1 MAKGKFSQPRSGG
14 NENDR
19 FRSDHPLKENR
30 APDSPR
36 VDTVKRPHRKIEDET
51 APLPSSA
58 EESAAESDLD
68 SFFLPYLND
77 NTNNMPSGFPQEQ
90 AAPDLIEPVPEV
102 MESMREAMPDSE
114 DGNPEEIPFS
124 EKLVDFLESHRKA
137 SLITFC
143 AAAAVLILGIVLLF
157 TKGSGSGSDP
167 YGNRILSNV
176 TVAGVNVGG
185 MTRSEAV
192 QAVKRATKD
201 TFSKTDMAV
210 QLPEESLSLSPS
222 KTGAKLD
229 VQAAVEAAFAY
240 GRTGSQEQQQRDY
253 QASLTG
259 NHTIGLLPYLTLDK
273 EYIQAELKTFGDK
286 YAGFFTQSGY
296 ALEGQQPNLKADQYD
311 PSAPGQT
318 LVLTVGSPG
327 LGLDL
332 NDLYDRVMDAYSL
345 NVFFVEMDSVS
356 VSSEPEP
363 LDLNAIYEEV
373 YVAPIDGTVDP
384 ETYESIPGSYGYGFD
399 LESAKELLAS
409 SQYGDVLRIPME
421 YVEPEILEN
430 AYFLDELGSCQTPHT
445 SNENRN
451 TNLRLACQTLDG
463 LILQPGETFSYN
475 ETLGQRTSEKGYK
488 KAPAYSGHELVDT
501 VGGGVCQV
509 SSTLYWCTLLSDLEI
524 VDRINHGYPASYM
537 EKGLDATVS
546 WNGPDFKFKNNSD
559 FPIKILAEVSDG
571 YVKMRIMGT
580 DQRNY
585 YVKMES
591 VVTGTKEPET
601 VYEEH
606 GPEDGYYD
614 GEVLEG
620 GKTGYYVKTYRCK
633 YDKQTDKLI
642 SRDYETMSS
651 YLSKNKIVVKIVN
664 ETVATP
670 VTDPTEDP
678 GTVPT
683 DPAPTDSN
691 PTDPPSTDPA
701 PTDQPPTDPSPTT
714 APPTDPAPTENAG
727 GDEGGQGEE
736 P

>member
-14 NENDR
+14 DENNR
-19 FRSDHPLKENR
+19 FRSNRPLKETR
-30 APDSPR
+30 TSDTPWTE
-36 VDTVKRPHRKIEDET
+36 TVKRKKMEDET
-51 APLPSSA
+51 APLPAPTEVSDA
-58 EESAAESDLD
+58 GTDLD
-68 SFFLPYLND
+68 AFFLPYLND
-77 NTNNMPSGFPQEQ
+77 SPDETPSEVPQEQ
-90 AAPDLIEPVPEV
+90 AFSDLTDPIPEA
-102 MESMREAMPDSE
+102 EQEAIPDSAT
-114 DGNPEEIPFS
+114 DDPEEIPFS
-124 EKLVDFLESHRKA
+124 EKLIDFLESHRKGA
-137 SLITFC
+137 LIIFC

-157 TKGSGSGSDP
+157 TQGGGSGSDP
-167 YGNRILSNV
+167 YGNRILNNV

-192 QAVKRATKD
+192 QAVKRATQN
-201 TFSKTDMAV
+201 TFAKTDMV
-210 QLPEESLSLSPS
+210 IRLPEETLSLSPS

-240 GRTGSQEQQQRDY
+240 GRTGSQEQQQMDY

-273 EYIQAELKTFGDK
+273 EYIKTALNSFGEK

-296 ALEGQQPNLKADQYD
+296 TLEGQQPSLKADQHD

-345 NVFFVEMDSVS
+345 NLFLVEMDSVS

-384 ETYESIPGSYGYGFD
+384 NTYESIPGSYGYGFD
-399 LESAKELLAS
+399 LESAKELLAN

-421 YVEPEILEN
+421 YIEPEVLEN
-430 AYFLDELGSCQTPHT
+430 AYFQDELGSCQTPHT

-451 TNLRLACQTLDG
+451 TNLRLACQALNE

-475 ETLGQRTSEKGYK
+475 EALGRRTAEKGYK

-501 VGGGVCQV
+501 VGGGICQV
-509 SSTLYWCTLLSDLEI
+509 SSTLYWCTLLSDLET
-524 VDRINHGYPASYM
+524 VERVNHGYPASYM

-546 WNGPDFKFKNNSD
+546 WSGPDFKFKNNSD

-571 YVKMRIMGT
+571 YVKMKIMGT
-580 DQRNY
+580 DQRDY

-591 VVTGTKEPET
+591 VVSGTKEPAT

-606 GPEDGYYD
+606 GPNDGFYD

-633 YDKQTDKLI
+633 YDKQTDELI

-651 YLSKNKIVVKIVN
+651 YLSKDRIVVKIVN

-670 VTDPTEDP
+670 VPDPTEDP
-678 GTVPT
+678 GTAPT
-683 DPAPTDSN
+683 DPAT
-691 PTDPPSTDPA
+691 TDPTTTDP
-701 PTDQPPTDPSPTT
+701 TTTDPTTTDPTT
-714 APPTDPAPTENAG
+714 TDPAPTETTPTNPAPTEDAG
-727 GDEGGQGEE
+727 GDDGGQGEE